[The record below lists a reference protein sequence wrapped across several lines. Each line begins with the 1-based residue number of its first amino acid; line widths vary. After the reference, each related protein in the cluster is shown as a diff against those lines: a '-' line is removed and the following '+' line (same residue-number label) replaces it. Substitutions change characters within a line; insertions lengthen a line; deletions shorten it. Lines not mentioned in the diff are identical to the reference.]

1 MMTLKPDAELTASIA
16 RDVCERTGSEAV
28 LRGTVAQTGQQFL
41 LTAEAVGCADG
52 ATIATFSQVAQDRE
66 GLPRAVDKLAAS
78 LRHGL
83 GESRRTIARFSQPL
97 FPAQGRTNSMEALE
111 AYSQAIVLSQSGRF
125 PEAIDLLKRALA
137 LDPDFAAGWLDLSSF
152 AANTNDRAAMIEYL
166 KKAYAVRSQGTAPV
180 RYLIEARYA
189 SEVQGDLFGAEQS
202 YKAMLALY
210 PRNATALS
218 SLGETQRQI
227 GHHADAAETLSRA
240 LLLAPNYAA
249 LYYGVCAEKTKAG
262 LLDEA
267 KPACDSGV
275 AHGLDSEIIR
285 LALMKLALAK
295 HDPQLYA
302 QQVAWADQHR
312 SPLLFATEAERDLL
326 EGRARDALAHVAQ
339 ACALLEPK
347 QDAVCSEYQFGI
359 AAELAQMGEV
369 SRAKQL
375 IADRTPDPTDF
386 NGLTTLAELGDGKD
400 AEAGLKEHQMQYPAS
415 PSWDAKVGALVR
427 ADILLAEHHPSEA
440 IAALEPA
447 RAYEDFSLDSWYLRA
462 LAFAQNGEPDKAAAE
477 FQRLLKAQCID
488 PGNVDLPLAQLGLGR
503 ALAAA
508 HRTEEARQAY
518 KSLLSMWSHADA
530 GLALPAT
537 ARKELAG
544 LDTPRN

>member
-1 MMTLKPDAELTASIA
+1 MM
-16 RDVCERTGSEAV
+16 
-28 LRGTVAQTGQQFL
+28 
-41 LTAEAVGCADG
+41 
-52 ATIATFSQVAQDRE
+52 
-66 GLPRAVDKLAAS
+66 
-78 LRHGL
+78 
-83 GESRRTIARFSQPL
+83 
-97 FPAQGRTNSMEALE
+97 
-111 AYSQAIVLSQSGRF
+111 
-125 PEAIDLLKRALA
+125 
-137 LDPDFAAGWLDLSSF
+137 
-152 AANTNDRAAMIEYL
+152 EYL

-189 SEVQGDLFGAEQS
+189 SEVQGDLSGAEQS

-210 PRNATALS
+210 PRNASALS
-218 SLGETQRQI
+218 ALGETQRQI
-227 GHHADAAETLSRA
+227 GHHADAANTLSRA
-240 LLLAPNYAA
+240 LVLAPNYAA

-262 LLDEA
+262 MLDEA
-267 KPACDSGV
+267 KQACDNGIV
-275 AHGLDSEIIR
+275 HGLDSEIIR

-312 SPLLFATEAERDLL
+312 SPLLFAAEAEGDLL
-326 EGRARDALAHVAQ
+326 EGRVRDALSHVVQ

-347 QDAVCSEYQFGI
+347 QDAVCSQYRFGI
-359 AAELAQMGEV
+359 AAELAQIGEMD
-369 SRAKQL
+369 RAREL
-375 IADRTPDPTDF
+375 IAHRTPDPTDY
-386 NGLTTLAELGDGKD
+386 NGLTALAELGDRKD
-400 AEAGLKEHQMQYPAS
+400 AEAGLKAHQMQYPAS

-427 ADILLAEHHPSEA
+427 ADIRLAEHRPSEA

-447 RAYEDFSLDSWYLRA
+447 RVYENFSLDSWYLRA

>member
-1 MMTLKPDAELTASIA
+1 MTLKPDAELTPTVAH
-16 RDVCERTGSEAV
+16 DVCERTASQAV
-28 LRGTVAQTGQQFL
+28 LRGTVAQTGSSFL
-41 LTAEAVGCADG
+41 LTAELIGCADG
-52 ATIATFSQVAQDRE
+52 ATIAIFREEAQDRE
-66 GLPRAVDKLAAS
+66 ALPHAVDKLAAS

-111 AYSQAIVLSQSGRF
+111 AYSQAVVLSQSGRF
-125 PEAIDLLKRALA
+125 PEAMELLKHALA
-137 LDPDFAAGWLDLSSF
+137 LDPEFAAGWLDLSSF
-152 AANTNDRAAMIEYL
+152 AANANDRAAMIEYL

-189 SEVQGDLFGAEQS
+189 SEVQGDLLGAEQS
-202 YKAMLALY
+202 YKAILALY

-249 LYYGVCAEKTKAG
+249 LYYGVCTEKAKAG

-267 KPACDSGV
+267 KQACDSGI

-285 LALMKLALAK
+285 LGLLKLAITK
-295 HDPQLYA
+295 HDRQLYA
-302 QQVAWADQHR
+302 QQAAWAEQHR
-312 SPLLFATEAERDLL
+312 SPLLIATEAEGDLM
-326 EGRARDALAHVAQ
+326 EGRVRDALAHVAQ
-339 ACALLEPK
+339 ACALLEPM
-347 QDAVCSEYQFGI
+347 QDAVCGEYRFGI
-359 AAELAQMGEV
+359 AAELAQMGEMD
-369 SRAKQL
+369 RAKKL
-375 IADRTPDPTDF
+375 VAHRTPDPTDL
-386 NGLTTLAELGDGKD
+386 NGLATLAELGDRKA
-400 AEAGLKEHQMQYPAS
+400 AEAGLKAYQIQHPVS

-427 ADILLAEHHPSEA
+427 ADILLADHRPSEA

-447 RAYEDFSLDSWYLRA
+447 RAYEDFSLDSWHLRA
-462 LAFAQNGEPDKAAAE
+462 LAYQQNGQPDKAAAE
-477 FQRLLKAQCID
+477 FQRLLKAQSID
-488 PGNVDLPLAQLGLGR
+488 SANVDIPLAQLGLGR

-508 HRTEEARQAY
+508 HRSDEARQAY
-518 KSLLSMWSHADA
+518 KDFLSMWSQADA
-530 GLALPAT
+530 DLVLPAA

-544 LDTPRN
+544 LDAP